1 MKRKLCCN
9 CVRHI
14 IPEDPARGGTPCKY
28 GNYQDQSINLK
39 YHDYNWAER
48 CMGYKEKVDE

>member
-9 CVRHI
+9 CVHHI